1 MASEQVYLRLFG
13 SEENVVNAAR
23 AAVEEGLRT
32 VVAVISRETR
42 IDASYVRK
50 LLGDLAEEVIV
61 TDDFIS
67 PTSRASGLY
76 EEAVENLPPFG
87 GCAHAGSEISIH
99 PNGDVAFCCGHTI
112 TDPASAWFT
121 RVGNITR
128 EHLWDV
134 VDRIQRNVFGTSDL

>member
-1 MASEQVYLRLFG
+1 MEYLRLFG
-13 SEENVVNAAR
+13 NEENVVNAAR

-32 VVAVISRETR
+32 VVAVTRTRETK

-67 PTSRASGLY
+67 PTSRTSGLY
-76 EEAVENLPPFG
+76 EETVENLPPFG

-99 PNGDVAFCCGHTI
+99 PNGNVAFRCGHIT

-121 RVGNITR
+121 RVGNITK
-128 EHLWDV
+128 EHL
-134 VDRIQRNVFGTSDL
+134 